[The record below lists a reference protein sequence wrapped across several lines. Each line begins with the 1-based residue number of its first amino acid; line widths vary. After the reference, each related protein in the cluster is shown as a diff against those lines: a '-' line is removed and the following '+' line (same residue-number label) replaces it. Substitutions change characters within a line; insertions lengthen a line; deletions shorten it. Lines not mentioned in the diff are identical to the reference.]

1 MIKWLGPSLSFPP
14 VEQSTPEGIVAV
26 GGDLSSARLLL
37 AYRSGI
43 FPWYSAGQPIIWWSP
58 DPRGIIPLE
67 GFRVNRSLKKALRRA
82 EFEIRINTAFD
93 SVITGCASAHESAR
107 GPGWLTDEMMPAYM
121 RLHRLGHA
129 HSVEAWKDGQLVGG
143 LYGVAVGGLFAGES
157 MFHLQPNASKAALV
171 ALVERLKERGYALLD
186 CQMVTPATGPLGAVE
201 IPRAE
206 YLDRLSEALGLNC
219 VFV

>member
-1 MIKWLGPSLSFPP
+1 M
-14 VEQSTPEGIVAV
+14 
-26 GGDLSSARLLL
+26 GGDLSPARLLL

-43 FPWYSAGQPIIWWSP
+43 FPWYSAGQPVIWWSP

-67 GFRVNRSLKKALRRA
+67 NFRVNRSLKKALRRA
-82 EFEIRINTAFD
+82 GFEIRIDTAFD
-93 SVITGCASAHESAR
+93 DVITGCAKFHDSAR
-107 GPGWLTDEMMPAYM
+107 WPGGWLTDEMMLAYM

-129 HSVEAWKDGQLVGG
+129 HSVEAWKDGELAGG

-171 ALVERLKERGYALLD
+171 ALVERLKERGFALLD
-186 CQMVTPATGPLGAVE
+186 CQMVTPATGPLGAIE

-206 YLDRLSEALGLNC
+206 YLERLSEALGRNC
-219 VFV
+219 AFG